1 MNNVFLTL
9 DAKMASGFML
19 DLAEGETVFLVGGAV
34 RDALLGLEVKDLDY
48 VVVGGGF

>member
-19 DLAEGETVFLVGGAV
+19 DLAEGEAVFWWVV
-34 RDALLGLEVKDLDY
+34 RLEMRCWGLS
-48 VVVGGGF
+48 